1 MRRLLPAF
9 ALILAVSAAPVAR
22 AGGEVVFDPAALE
35 ACWAEHESARSCA
48 GQGSGP
54 CMEATPYGA
63 SNRGMTECMAAELAW
78 WRVLMARL
86 LDDLRAAEA
95 GFDAEPPGPDVHNP
109 PSARAGLERTHALW
123 EAWKA
128 ARCNYEVIELLGSTL
143 LGPMSVG
150 CRLELTH
157 AQVDFLVSRLQGHAA
172 R

>member
-1 MRRLLPAF
+1 MRVW
-9 ALILAVSAAPVAR
+9 ALIVASVLAMPASAE
-22 AGGEVVFDPAALE
+22 EVVFDPAPLE
-35 ACWAEHESARSCA
+35 ACWAEQESAITCA

-54 CMEATPYGA
+54 CMEATLYGA

-78 WRVLMARL
+78 WRGLMARL
-86 LDDLRAAEA
+86 LDDLRATEA
-95 GFDAEPPGPDVHNP
+95 AFDAEPAGPGVYNP

-123 EAWKA
+123 EAWKT

-157 AQVDFLVSRLQGHAA
+157 AQVDFLASRLRGHAA